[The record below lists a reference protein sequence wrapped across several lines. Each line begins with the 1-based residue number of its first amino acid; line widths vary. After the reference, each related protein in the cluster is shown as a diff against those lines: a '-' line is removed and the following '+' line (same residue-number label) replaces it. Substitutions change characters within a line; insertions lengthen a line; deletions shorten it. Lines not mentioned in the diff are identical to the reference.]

1 MLQEAADLHAPGV
14 EVLIL
19 PARGRSQP
27 PQASRG
33 RCSTA
38 AQCGEE
44 VFYRL
49 AMQKLVSFN
58 EARQKLEFVGQ
69 IVTLHNA
76 SDHKK
81 LDPVKSNF
89 LAPVS
94 HELKTPLSI
103 ISLNARLLQNEH
115 QHITGRI
122 RQEPQ
127 RLQRM
132 VSELLDVRADVKK
145 TTWVFF
151 NPQKARLQ
159 RAAAGP

>member
-1 MLQEAADLHAPGV
+1 MQAKRRGTLKVWLGLAAGVSKTYRMLQEAADLHAPGV

-33 RCSTA
+33 RCATA

-69 IVTLHNA
+69 IVT
-76 SDHKK
+76 
-81 LDPVKSNF
+81 
-89 LAPVS
+89 
-94 HELKTPLSI
+94 
-103 ISLNARLLQNEH
+103 
-115 QHITGRI
+115 
-122 RQEPQ
+122 
-127 RLQRM
+127 
-132 VSELLDVRADVKK
+132 
-145 TTWVFF
+145 
-151 NPQKARLQ
+151 
-159 RAAAGP
+159 